1 MTNPN
6 LAEKQALE
14 QEQSEILQQLE
25 DWLETPMLVLAFV
38 WLALFII
45 ELIWGLSP
53 LLEVVSTTIWI
64 IFIADFLVKFALAP
78 RKVAYIKSH
87 WITAF
92 SLLLPALRTFRIVRV
107 VRAFKTARAVR
118 SLQLLRVMTGT
129 NRGMRALAASVRR
142 RGFGYVVA
150 LTIIITLV
158 GAAGMYAF
166 EKDVA
171 DGSSGLNN
179 YGTALWWTAMLMMT
193 MGSEYWPKTPEGRI
207 LCLVLALYA
216 FAVFGSETNGV
227 PITDRSVHAGNLE
240 HVEYNRAVR
249 AELMKWADDRGIDTG
264 RMTTEQAKSFVAHI
278 KSSVNPSIAPL
289 VGRVGEYT
297 RKFNARPLATRVFI
311 RSFVWLGFYS
321 TAQDLISIERAC
333 QIDSSFEGC

>member
-6 LAEKQALE
+6 LAEKQAIE

-45 ELIWGLSP
+45 ELIWGLNP

-78 RKVAYIKSH
+78 RKISYIKSH

-179 YGTALWWTAMLMMT
+179 YGSALWWTAMLMMT

-216 FAVFGSETNGV
+216 FAVFGYVTATIATFFIGRDAEDDEGELAGAKSIAALQSE
-227 PITDRSVHAGNLE
+227 IAAL
-240 HVEYNRAVR
+240 R
-249 AELMKWADDRGIDTG
+249 AEIQQLLNQNT
-264 RMTTEQAKSFVAHI
+264 KS
-278 KSSVNPSIAPL
+278 
-289 VGRVGEYT
+289 
-297 RKFNARPLATRVFI
+297 
-311 RSFVWLGFYS
+311 
-321 TAQDLISIERAC
+321 
-333 QIDSSFEGC
+333 